1 MIRFIRPIHPI
12 RPIRL
17 IRILRAASTAAAL
30 CGPLCGC
37 GHNIGTCIH
46 GKAFNIGYDPELN
59 KFGIQYYD
67 GVIVTGLQKELSS
80 TSLNFTDTTEK
91 NGVKTTSTLTYGTK
105 QGDQITGYA
114 VDAIKAAK

>member
-1 MIRFIRPIHPI
+1 MI

-17 IRILRAASTAAAL
+17 IRPISIIRAASAAAAL
-30 CGPLCGC
+30 LGTLCVSAC

-80 TSLNFTDTTEK
+80 TSLSFADTTEK
-91 NGVKTTSTLTYGTK
+91 DGVKTTSTLTYGTK